1 MDFYKYQGTGND
13 FIIVDNR
20 NNLFTNKSKE
30 NIANLCHRK
39 FGIGADGLIL
49 LEQCEDADFYM
60 QYFNNDGAESSMC
73 GNGGRCLAAFA
84 HYLKIGSAGKMV
96 FKAIDGYHE
105 AIVKDNNYVS
115 LKMNDVFDIKILT
128 NSYEL
133 NTGSPH
139 YVTYENDLKSLAIT
153 EAAHKIRYSSTY
165 KQQGINVNYVQTI
178 NNNNI
183 KVRTYE
189 RGVEDET
196 LSCGTGVTA
205 CAIVHGI
212 KNNFV
217 NGDYEVVVLTPGG
230 KLFVTYKKSDN
241 VFTNVWLTGEAV
253 QVFSG
258 NLA

>member
-1 MDFYKYQGTGND
+1 
-13 FIIVDNR
+13 
-20 NNLFTNKSKE
+20 
-30 NIANLCHRK
+30 
-39 FGIGADGLIL
+39 
-49 LEQCEDADFYM
+49 
-60 QYFNNDGAESSMC
+60 
-73 GNGGRCLAAFA
+73 
-84 HYLKIGSAGKMV
+84 
-96 FKAIDGYHE
+96 
-105 AIVKDNNYVS
+105 
-115 LKMNDVFDIKILT
+115 
-128 NSYEL
+128 
-133 NTGSPH
+133 
-139 YVTYENDLKSLAIT
+139 
-153 EAAHKIRYSSTY
+153 
-165 KQQGINVNYVQTI
+165 VQTI

-205 CAIVHGI
+205 FAIVHGI